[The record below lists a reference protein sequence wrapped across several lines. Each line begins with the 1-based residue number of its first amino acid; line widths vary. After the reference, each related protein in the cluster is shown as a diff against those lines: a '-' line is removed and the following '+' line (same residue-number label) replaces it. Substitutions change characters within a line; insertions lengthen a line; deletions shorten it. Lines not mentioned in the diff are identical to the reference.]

1 MNQLCLN
8 FITFIGFVIFVSS
21 CQTQNK
27 QDEKQNVHQ
36 AANTEES
43 LDDMEMVEAEKPIDK
58 NYFKKFDK
66 IELLFYPNSE
76 RAIFTVGCLGL
87 LKDGVFQ
94 IDSVQQRIVLD
105 QMQKENLN
113 QILSKPSGM
122 LRPANCYSPQNAIL
136 FYKEEKVESFIEI
149 CFKCNQSCPLS
160 LGDKHL
166 ESLEKFFNKILKE

>member
-1 MNQLCLN
+1 MNQLYLN

-36 AANTEES
+36 AVN
-43 LDDMEMVEAEKPIDK
+43 LDDIEMVEAEKPIDK
-58 NYFKKFDK
+58 KYFKKFDK

-76 RAIFTVGCLGL
+76 RANFAMGCRGL

-94 IDSVQQRIVLD
+94 TDSVKERIVLD

-122 LRPANCYSPQNAIL
+122 LHPADCYSPQHAIL
-136 FYKEEKVESFIEI
+136 FYKKEKVESFIEI
-149 CFKCNQSCPLS
+149 CFKCNQSCPSS

-166 ESLEKFFNKILKE
+166 ESLEEFFNKILKE